1 MPREI
6 THIDTPREIVGAL
19 LLRLDRIAAAT
30 ETLRA
35 MTDHNGGELSPSLPP
50 LLQSLER
57 DLTFATREID
67 RLTGCL
73 PR

>member
-1 MPREI
+1 MPTEI
-6 THIDTPREIVGAL
+6 THIDTPHEIVAAL
-19 LLRLDRIAAAT
+19 LIRLDRIAAAT

-35 MTDHNGGELSPSLPP
+35 MTGHNGGELSPSLPP

-57 DLTFATREID
+57 DLMFATREID